1 MPAADIWDDLLQEE
15 EEVEEEEDEIT
26 ASEPLNLDIV
36 AEEEPVLSVSDEA
49 SFIATAV
56 LTDKNPDEDEEE
68 EEIEVPLEYSG
79 AGGCA
84 SCGN

>member
-1 MPAADIWDDLLQEE
+1 MPATDIWDDLLQEE
-15 EEVEEEEDEIT
+15 EEVEEEDET
-26 ASEPLNLDIV
+26 TVSEPLNLDIV

-68 EEIEVPLEYSG
+68 EEVEVPLEYSG
-79 AGGCA
+79 GCT